1 MSVEINSGPPF
12 LRISLGAG
20 SGWIIGQVS
29 GSCTASCENVGMFCH
44 NSDLKKHNS
53 EVSTS
58 PKVAKLITKLGGS
71 LKNTTCDPAFGT
83 AADTPNFSVTGGWCV
98 SSSGDK
104 AKVYDCEVSPYPNSQ
119 NKARLCYCT
128 TTQGRPKSTPLI
140 MGAVVAIG
148 LAMNSIFLVPFL
160 KKTWFAWRQIND
172 PSLGKHYSL
181 KFIPSTPSAP
191 SRTLERLFELT

>member
-1 MSVEINSGPPF
+1 MCQLKLIPVLCF
-12 LRISLGAG
+12 YRISLGAG

-71 LKNTTCDPAFGT
+71 LKNTTCDPAYGT

-104 AKVYDCEVSPYPNSQ
+104 AKVYDCEVSSYPNSQ

-128 TTQGRPKSTPLI
+128 TRQRTTPSNPLI
-140 MGAVVAIG
+140 MGAVAATG
-148 LAMNSIFLVPFL
+148 LATN
-160 KKTWFAWRQIND
+160 
-172 PSLGKHYSL
+172 
-181 KFIPSTPSAP
+181 
-191 SRTLERLFELT
+191 